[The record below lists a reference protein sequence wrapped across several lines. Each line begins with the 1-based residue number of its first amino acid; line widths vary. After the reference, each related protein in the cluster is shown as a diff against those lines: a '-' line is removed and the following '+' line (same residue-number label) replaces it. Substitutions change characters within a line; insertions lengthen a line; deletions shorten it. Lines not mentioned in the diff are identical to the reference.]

1 MQRDRHSQ
9 EFQEQALSKARAR
22 GKRTLES
29 VAAELNMPLGTLKGW
44 LKRSGL
50 EGAALPHAATLP
62 GDVPARQWSP
72 AQRLLAL
79 QESHALSGSAL
90 HAWCREKGLFEHQ
103 LKQWRN
109 AFCAVVQT
117 PVVSAAAQR
126 VANTAANTALR
137 ELQTR
142 HDRLQREMRRKDRA
156 LAEAAALLVLQKKFQ
171 ALVLQQSEGEDT

>member
-1 MQRDRHSQ
+1 
-9 EFQEQALSKARAR
+9 
-22 GKRTLES
+22 
-29 VAAELNMPLGTLKGW
+29 
-44 LKRSGL
+44 
-50 EGAALPHAATLP
+50 
-62 GDVPARQWSP
+62 
-72 AQRLLAL
+72 
-79 QESHALSGSAL
+79 
-90 HAWCREKGLFEHQ
+90 
-103 LKQWRN
+103 
-109 AFCAVVQT
+109 VVQT

>member
-1 MQRDRHSQ
+1 MQRNRHSP
-9 EFQEQALSKARAR
+9 EFQEQALSKARTR

-29 VAAELNMPLGTLKGW
+29 VATELNMPLETLKGW
-44 LKRSGL
+44 LKRSSTD
-50 EGAALPHAATLP
+50 GARLPHAATPL

-79 QESHALSGSAL
+79 QESHSLSGSAL

-103 LKQWRN
+103 LKQWRD
-109 AFCAVVQT
+109 AFCAPVHT
-117 PVVSAAAQR
+117 PVVSAAQQR
-126 VANTAANTALR
+126 ITNTALR
-137 ELQTR
+137 ELQAR

-156 LAEAAALLVLQKKFQ
+156 LAEAAALLVLQKKFH